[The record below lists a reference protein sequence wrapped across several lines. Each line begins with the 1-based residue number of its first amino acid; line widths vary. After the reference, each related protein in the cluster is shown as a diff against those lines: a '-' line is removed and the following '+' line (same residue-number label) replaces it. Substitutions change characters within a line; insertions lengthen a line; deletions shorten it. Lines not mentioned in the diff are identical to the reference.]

1 MPKLGQFPAR
11 FPGTIVVAKPSMTP
25 SEFESR
31 LRELMRV
38 QAVSVENAHSI
49 ECQGCEKCLLC
60 TFCRDSKSLTRCHYC
75 TASSNC
81 TDCAHCRGCT
91 SCLACSHCI
100 ASERCTG
107 SNYLVKCV
115 GLSDCSYC
123 FGCAGLSHKDFHI
136 LNEPYP
142 KSDYFGVTRR
152 LTQELKL

>member
-1 MPKLGQFPAR
+1 
-11 FPGTIVVAKPSMTP
+11 MTP

-31 LRELMRV
+31 LRELMRA

-49 ECQGCEKCLLC
+49 ECHGCEKCLLC
-60 TFCRDSKSLTRCHYC
+60 TFCLDSKSLTRCHYC

-91 SCLACSHCI
+91 SCLGCSHCI

-136 LNEPYP
+136 LNEPYDR
-142 KSDYFGVTRR
+142 KEYFAITSKLAGSLR
-152 LTQELKL
+152 L